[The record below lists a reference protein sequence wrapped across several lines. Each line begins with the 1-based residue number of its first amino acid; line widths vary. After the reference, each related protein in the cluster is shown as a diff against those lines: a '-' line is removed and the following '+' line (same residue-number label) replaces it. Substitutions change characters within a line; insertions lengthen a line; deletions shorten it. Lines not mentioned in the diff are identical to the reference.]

1 MRPRPLFSPM
11 WYRVAQLRPRIRAH
25 AQFHRQHYRGDLWYV
40 LQDHVSGR
48 FYRFSPEAY
57 ALIGLM
63 DGQRTVQEI
72 WDAAGEHLGDA
83 LPTQDD
89 VLQLM
94 AQLHAADLLAA
105 DSMPDVEEIAER
117 SATQKR
123 RKFWSAVRNPLGIRI
138 PLIDPDSFLSA
149 TSTLVRP
156 LFGWLGALL
165 WLAVVS
171 YGAVL
176 AGVHWTALTQNA
188 FDQALSA
195 HNIVLLA
202 ASYVVVKALHELG
215 HGYAVKVWGG
225 EVHDLGL
232 MLIVFM
238 PVPYVDATASSAF
251 ASKWRRMTVGAAG
264 ILVELFL
271 AAGAMIVWVEL
282 EPGFLRALA
291 FNVMLIGG
299 VSTLLF
305 NGNPLLRFDGYYVL
319 CDLIE
324 IPNLAARANRYFFYL
339 VRHHVFGLAS
349 AESPATGEGERRWLL
364 GYALAA
370 FVYRMMITL
379 GIVLLI
385 AGKFFFIGVVLALWA
400 GASFLVTPVA
410 KGLRYLFTAGELDG
424 RRGRALAASIGI
436 FTIVAVAFGAVPL
449 PSGTVAEGVVWVPE
463 NGRVHAGASGFVDGL
478 LAMPG
483 QPVRAGQPLVAMADP
498 ILVAEAA
505 VLRAELHE
513 HRVRLTAEEI
523 TDRVAAEVTREKVT
537 ATTTKLARLEERLA
551 ALAVTSPMVG
561 RFVPRDGEDLV
572 GRYLRKGD
580 LLGYVLDFER
590 PSLRVVVHQED
601 IDRVRSATDAIEV
614 RLAHAPLEVHPARIL
629 RATPQATN
637 RLPAPALGTSGG
649 GSLPLDPADPRG
661 ETSLEHVFI
670 VDLEPLEPLG
680 TIAYGTRIH
689 ARFDHGAEPLATQI
703 HRAVRQLLLR
713 RFEL

>member
-1 MRPRPLFSPM
+1 M
-11 WYRVAQLRPRIRAH
+11 WYRVAQLRPRMRAH
-25 AQFHRQHYRGDLWYV
+25 GQLHRQHYRGDLWYV

-63 DGQRTVQEI
+63 DGRRTVQEI
-72 WDAAGEHLGDA
+72 WDAAGERLGDA

-123 RKFWSAVRNPLGIRI
+123 RKFWGAVRNPLGIRI
-138 PLIDPDSFLSA
+138 PLIDPDPFLSA
-149 TSTLVRP
+149 SVTLVRP

-165 WLAVVS
+165 WLAIVG

-188 FDQALSA
+188 FDQALST

-238 PVPYVDATASSAF
+238 PVPYVDATAASAF

-264 ILVELFL
+264 ILVELWL
-271 AAGAMIVWVEL
+271 AAVAMIVWGEL

-291 FNVMLIGG
+291 FNIMLIGG

-324 IPNLAARANRYFFYL
+324 MPNLGARANKYFFYL
-339 VRHHVFGLAS
+339 VRRYVFGLTS
-349 AESPATGEGERRWLL
+349 AESPATGAGERRWLL

-370 FVYRMMITL
+370 FVYRMMITF

-385 AGKFFFIGVVLALWA
+385 AGKFFFIGVVLALWV
-400 GASFLVTPVA
+400 GASFLVTPIA

-424 RRGRALAASIGI
+424 RRGRALAASAGL
-436 FTIVAVAFGAVPL
+436 FAAVAVAFGAVPL

-478 LAMPG
+478 LAIPG
-483 QPVRAGQPLVAMADP
+483 QPVRAGQPLVTMADP

-523 TDRVAAEVTREKVT
+523 ADRVAAEVTREKVT
-537 ATTTKLARLEERLA
+537 ATATKLARLEERLA
-551 ALAVTSPMVG
+551 ALAVASPTAG
-561 RFVPRDGEDLV
+561 RFVPRDGDDLV

-601 IDRVRSATDAIEV
+601 IDRVRSATGAIEV
-614 RLAHAPLEVHPARIL
+614 RLAHAPLEVRPARIL

-670 VDLEPLEPLG
+670 IDLEPLEPLG
-680 TIAYGTRIH
+680 AIAYGTRIH
-689 ARFDHGAEPLATQI
+689 ARFDHGAEPLAAQI
-703 HRAVRQLLLR
+703 YRAVRQLLLQ